1 MLSRKHFALIYMKLS
16 KHYHREWDR
25 DAEQAQYEG
34 LQDRLGDDQ
43 LDDAYRHLLATSS
56 SKDFMPRTEEF
67 IHAANAAWASRCN
80 AASGDKCSACDS
92 QGYVNM
98 VAVQAHYDL
107 GEERA
112 SLMHWFPAHLIWD
125 DTQLLGWSQP
135 VGWSIWTTAC
145 VCDCEAG
152 QRKIRSAE
160 RANAD
165 AKGDPRPVPKP
176 HKHYTGET
184 AQPGSYLAAQD
195 LKNEIGL
202 ALTKRWGPAAGG
214 LRFFDPYAPLDQAAP
229 APHMTTLD
237 AVLAKRAKAL
247 AANGGI
253 ERTSYKP
260 TNDDEVEW

>member
-67 IHAANAAWASRCN
+67 IHAANAAWSSRCN
-80 AASGDKCSACDS
+80 AASGDKCGACDS

-107 GEERA
+107 GEERT

-195 LKNEIGL
+195 LK
-202 ALTKRWGPAAGG
+202 KRNRAGTDEAVGACGRWFAIFRSLRAPGPGGTRPAHDHAG
-214 LRFFDPYAPLDQAAP
+214 RRISQASKGFGR
-229 APHMTTLD
+229 
-237 AVLAKRAKAL
+237 KRRHRADIVQAYQ
-247 AANGGI
+247 
-253 ERTSYKP
+253 R
-260 TNDDEVEW
+260 